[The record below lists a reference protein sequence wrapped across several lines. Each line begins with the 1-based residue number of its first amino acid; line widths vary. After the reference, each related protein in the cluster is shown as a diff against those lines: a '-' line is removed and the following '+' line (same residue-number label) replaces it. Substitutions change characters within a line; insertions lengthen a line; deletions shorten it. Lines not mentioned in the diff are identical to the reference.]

1 MLCYVMLTYKADVML
16 PGWVFINIDPLEFG
30 HIGLVQRLISKG
42 KGAMVVKFLLS
53 RFKDNVIVFFFGLT
67 EGLLHFNQTSKLRSS
82 SLRAVVCKI
91 RTILKSRCHTIS
103 PNWLKIGM

>member
-1 MLCYVMLTYKADVML
+1 MLCYVMLCYVMLTYKADVML

-53 RFKDNVIVFFFGLT
+53 RFKDNVIVFFFWIDRRLVT
-67 EGLLHFNQTSKLRSS
+67 FQPNIKITQLVIKSS
-82 SLRAVVCKI
+82 CL
-91 RTILKSRCHTIS
+91 
-103 PNWLKIGM
+103 